1 MIRYLIRRVI
11 WAFALFIVVTLISFV
26 LFFLIPADPA
36 KEACGKACTA
46 PQVARVAHYLGT
58 DRPVYTQY
66 GKFLGRLAPISFSGG
81 FHLKSPNLGRSF
93 VNRRD
98 VNTVV
103 GQAAPETASLV
114 FGGMVLWMLFAIPIG
129 ILSALRPRS
138 LLDRASMT
146 GVLIGVSAHPVW
158 IGLIL
163 IYVFAYT
170 FHLFPLGGYANFF
183 GGSLTEAGGPI
194 EWAKHLVLPWMTFA
208 FLYTAIYVRMI
219 RSNVMET
226 INEDY
231 VRTARAKG
239 APESRVMRSH
249 ILRNAL
255 LPIVTM
261 LGMDVAAALGG
272 AIFTE
277 TVFGLNGLGYTSIQS
292 LQQYDSPTV
301 MGIIVFATTA
311 IIVMNLLVDLLYAWV
326 DPRIRLT

>member
-183 GGSLTEAGGPI
+183 GGSLTQAGGPI
-194 EWAKHLVLPWMTFA
+194 EWARHLVLPWMTFA

>member
-1 MIRYLIRRVI
+1 MIRYLIRRII

-183 GGSLTEAGGPI
+183 GGSLTQAGGPI